1 MPIQIIETKKL
12 SAGKDCSSSGNW
24 ILKDLRRGLEREEVS
39 SILRKSSVLI
49 KEMPLDAY
57 LYALIQANP
66 KVFEEAIEM
75 SNDTMTVEDVLMR
88 TDILPKWI
96 NRGREE
102 GREKIARNLL
112 KKGWNIEEIAETTEL
127 DIEKVRTLTTPP
139 EKLKQDSP
147 ELPVPLS

>member
-1 MPIQIIETKKL
+1 
-12 SAGKDCSSSGNW
+12 
-24 ILKDLRRGLEREEVS
+24 LKDLRRGLEREEVS
-39 SILRKSSVLI
+39 SILKKSSVLI
-49 KEMPLDAY
+49 KKMPLDAY

-88 TDILPKWI
+88 TGILPKWI

-102 GREKIARNLL
+102 GREEVARNLL

-127 DIEKVRTLTTPP
+127 DIEKVRTLAA
-139 EKLKQDSP
+139 SP
-147 ELPVPLS
+147 EN